1 VKIIPFNAIRPVR
14 DKANLFASRSYLTYS
29 NKTIAEKISNN
40 PYTFLQI
47 INPDFNLEKKLS
59 GKEKFKLV
67 KKKFQEFCNNNN
79 LISDKNNSFYLYE
92 QGCNLISYVGL
103 IALVSSDDYNNNNI
117 KKHENTIHNRE
128 KMFLEYLEETRFQA
142 DAILLAH
149 KNNNYLN
156 KIYKKIKKS
165 RAEYEFTTT
174 DKVLHKLWKISNK
187 TIIDNITLEFEKIK
201 KVYIADGHH
210 RCASTSKLKNNNN
223 MMSLLISEEQ
233 LRISSFNRLVK
244 TSIKDSELFNK
255 LEINFYVK
263 KTNLDVP
270 KKQNEIIMFKSNQK
284 YLLQPK
290 KDSYIDNEI
299 CRLGVS
305 ILFNNILF
313 PILNIKD
320 ERKTDRIEFYANN
333 IDFSKV
339 KNTMNN
345 KSYNIAFFLKPITIN
360 EIKDVADNNK
370 FMPPKSTYIEPKL
383 RSGLTI
389 YKFWDEYKWKYY

>member
-1 VKIIPFNAIRPVR
+1 MKIIPFSAIRPVR

-47 INPDFNLEKKLS
+47 INPDFNLEKKIS
-59 GKEKFKLV
+59 AKEKFKLV
-67 KKKFQEFCNNNN
+67 KKKFQEFCNNNI

-156 KIYKKIKKS
+156 NIYKKIKKS

-187 TIIDNITLEFEKIK
+187 TIVDNITLEFEKIK

-255 LEINFYVK
+255 LEINFYIK

-370 FMPPKSTYIEPKL
+370 YMPPKSTYIEPKL

-389 YKFWDEYKWKYY
+389 YKF

>member
-1 VKIIPFNAIRPVR
+1 MKIIPFKAIRPVR

-29 NKTIAEKISNN
+29 NKTIAEKINNN

-47 INPDFNLEKKLS
+47 INPDFDLEKKLF

-67 KKKFQEFCNNNN
+67 KKKFQEFCNKNI
-79 LISDKNNSFYLYE
+79 LISDKKDGYYLYE
-92 QGCNLISYVGL
+92 QRCNLISYIGIIGL
-103 IALVSSDDYNNNNI
+103 ISSNDYNNNNI
-117 KKHENTIHNRE
+117 KKHENTIHSRE
-128 KMFLEYLEETRFQA
+128 KMFIEYLEETRFQA

-149 KNNNYLN
+149 KKNNFLN
-156 KIYKKIKKS
+156 KIYKKIKES
-165 RAEYEFTTT
+165 RADYEFTTT
-174 DKVLHKLWKISNK
+174 DKVLHKLWKVSNNTTVDK
-187 TIIDNITLEFEKIK
+187 ITQEFKNIK

-223 MMSLLISEEQ
+223 MMSFLISEEQ

-244 TSIKDSELFNK
+244 TNIKDSELFNK

-263 KTNLDVP
+263 KTSLDVP
-270 KKQNEIIMFKSNQK
+270 KKQNEIIMFKSNHK

-360 EIKDVADNNK
+360 EIKNVADNNK
-370 FMPPKSTYIEPKL
+370 YMPPKSTYIEPKL

-389 YKFWDEYKWKYY
+389 YKF

>member
-1 VKIIPFNAIRPVR
+1 MKIIPFSAIRPVR

-47 INPDFNLEKKLS
+47 INPDFNLEKKLF

-67 KKKFQEFCNNNN
+67 KKKFQEFCNNNI

-92 QGCNLISYVGL
+92 QGCNSISYVGL

-174 DKVLHKLWKISNK
+174 DEVLHKLWKISNK
-187 TIIDNITLEFEKIK
+187 TIVDNITLEFEKIK

-255 LEINFYVK
+255 LEINFYIK

-360 EIKDVADNNK
+360 EIKNVADNNK
-370 FMPPKSTYIEPKL
+370 YMPPKSTYIEPKL

-389 YKFWDEYKWKYY
+389 YKF

>member
-1 VKIIPFNAIRPVR
+1 MKIIPFCAIRPVR

-67 KKKFQEFCNNNN
+67 KKKFQEFCNNNI

-187 TIIDNITLEFEKIK
+187 TIVDNITLEFEKIK

-244 TSIKDSELFNK
+244 TSIKDSELFDK
-255 LEINFYVK
+255 LEINFYIK

-360 EIKDVADNNK
+360 EIKDVADNDK
-370 FMPPKSTYIEPKL
+370 YMPPKSTYIEPKL

-389 YKFWDEYKWKYY
+389 YKF

>member
-1 VKIIPFNAIRPVR
+1 MKIIPFSAIRPVR

-67 KKKFQEFCNNNN
+67 KKKFQEFCNNNI

-117 KKHENTIHNRE
+117 KKHENTIYNRE

-142 DAILLAH
+142 DAILLEH

-156 KIYKKIKKS
+156 KIYKKIKKN

-187 TIIDNITLEFEKIK
+187 TIVDNITLEFEKIK

-244 TSIKDSELFNK
+244 TNIEDSELFK
-255 LEINFYVK
+255 KIETKFYIK
-263 KTNLDVP
+263 KTNLDIP

-290 KDSYIDNEI
+290 EDSYIDNEI

-370 FMPPKSTYIEPKL
+370 YMPPKSTYIEPKL

-389 YKFWDEYKWKYY
+389 YKF

>member
-47 INPDFNLEKKLS
+47 INPDFSHEKKLF
-59 GKEKFKLV
+59 GKEKFKLI
-67 KKKFQEFCNNNN
+67 KKKFQEFCNNNI
-79 LISDKNNSFYLYE
+79 LISDKKNCYYLYE
-92 QGCNLISYVGL
+92 QSCNLISYIG
-103 IALVSSDDYNNNNI
+103 IIGLVSSDDYSNNNI
-117 KKHENTIHNRE
+117 KKHENTIHIRE
-128 KMFLEYLEETRFQA
+128 KMFVEYLEETRFQS

-149 KNNNYLN
+149 KNNINLN
-156 KIYKKIKKS
+156 KIYKKIKES

-187 TIIDNITLEFEKIK
+187 KIVDNITQEFEKIK

-223 MMSLLISEEQ
+223 IMSLLISEDQ

-244 TSIKDSELFNK
+244 TNIEDSELFK
-255 LEINFYVK
+255 KIEIKFYIK
-263 KTNLDVP
+263 KTYLDLP

-320 ERKTDRIEFYANN
+320 ERKTDRIEFYPNN

-339 KNTMNN
+339 KNRMNN
-345 KSYNIAFFLKPITIN
+345 KSFDIAFVLKPITIN

-370 FMPPKSTYIEPKL
+370 YMPPKSTYIEPKL

-389 YKFWDEYKWKYY
+389 YKF

>member
-1 VKIIPFNAIRPVR
+1 MKIIPFCAIRPVR

-29 NKTIAEKISNN
+29 NKTIAEKIRNN

-59 GKEKFKLV
+59 GKKKFKLV
-67 KKKFQEFCNNNN
+67 KKKFQEFCNNNI

-187 TIIDNITLEFEKIK
+187 TIVDNITLEFEKIK

-255 LEINFYVK
+255 LEINFYIK

-339 KNTMNN
+339 KNTINN

-360 EIKDVADNNK
+360 EIKNVADNNK
-370 FMPPKSTYIEPKL
+370 YMPPKSTYIEPKL

-389 YKFWDEYKWKYY
+389 YKF

>member
-1 VKIIPFNAIRPVR
+1 MKIIPFNAIRPVR

-67 KKKFQEFCNNNN
+67 KKKFQEFCNNNI

-128 KMFLEYLEETRFQA
+128 KIFLEYLEETRFQA

-156 KIYKKIKKS
+156 KIYKKIKKN

-187 TIIDNITLEFEKIK
+187 TIVDNITLEFEKIK

-244 TSIKDSELFNK
+244 TNIEDSELFNK
-255 LEINFYVK
+255 LEINFYIK

-270 KKQNEIIMFKSNQK
+270 KKQNEIIMLKSNQK

-290 KDSYIDNEI
+290 KHSYIDNEI

-320 ERKTDRIEFYANN
+320 ERKTDRIEFCPNN
-333 IDFSKV
+333 IDFSKI
-339 KNTMNN
+339 KNKMNN
-345 KSYNIAFFLKPITIN
+345 KSYNIAFVLKPITIN

-370 FMPPKSTYIEPKL
+370 YMPPKSTYIEPKL

-389 YKFWDEYKWKYY
+389 YKF